1 MLFVG
6 QAAGFLV
13 AALANSWLTHRFGLV
28 RSGTAHH
35 IRRHGQTHTLSHSQ
49 GKVIVIGAAFQ
60 AFAYALLIPAFP
72 FPAFPVIYAI
82 GGFGMA
88 LQDAQANV
96 YIAGQPNAEVKLGYL
111 HAS

>member
-1 MLFVG
+1 M
-6 QAAGFLV
+6 
-13 AALANSWLTHRFGLV
+13 
-28 RSGTAHH
+28 
-35 IRRHGQTHTLSHSQ
+35 Q
-49 GKVIVIGAAFQ
+49 GKVIVIGAALQ

>member
-1 MLFVG
+1 ML
-6 QAAGFLV
+6 
-13 AALANSWLTHRFGLV
+13 
-28 RSGTAHH
+28 
-35 IRRHGQTHTLSHSQ
+35 
-49 GKVIVIGAAFQ
+49 GAASQ
-60 AFAYALLIPAFP
+60 ALAYALLIPAFP
-72 FPAFPVIYAI
+72 FPSFPVIYAV

>member
-1 MLFVG
+1 MVG
-6 QAAGFLV
+6 
-13 AALANSWLTHRFGLV
+13 AAL
-28 RSGTAHH
+28 
-35 IRRHGQTHTLSHSQ
+35 
-49 GKVIVIGAAFQ
+49 Q
-60 AFAYALLIPAFP
+60 AFAYALLTPAFP
-72 FPAFPVIYAI
+72 FPAFPVIYAV

>member
-6 QAAGFLV
+6 QAAGFFV
-13 AALANSWLTHRFGLV
+13 AALANSWVTHRFGLV
-28 RSGTAHH
+28 RPRPDGSPVSRMT
-35 IRRHGQTHTLSHSQ
+35 ILIYPQ
-49 GKVIVIGAAFQ
+49 GKVIVIGAALQ